1 MLISPRVELSISSV
15 DVDGSCIIV
24 SYTVQSSFESEAAV
38 RSGMGERSF
47 TVAFVWL
54 SRQCCMWSSSR
65 SGGGGG
71 MANVDGMGSEKK
83 TFFSLY
89 FSEGKKV
96 VDVFVIF

>member
-24 SYTVQSSFESEAAV
+24 PYTVQSSFESEAAV

-65 SGGGGG
+65 SSSGGGR

-83 TFFSLY
+83 NLLFT
-89 FSEGKKV
+89 
-96 VDVFVIF
+96 IFQRREKGC